1 MNQNEIKFDLIDAI
15 KVGIK
20 WKKHLLGFALLAAA
34 AMAIYAYSLKNIF
47 KSYTLFY
54 PSSALIGSRDNLF
67 RTEVQDGLDQVG
79 LENEVDRVV
88 VIANSAPVV
97 SDLIESFKMMEHYD
111 IDPKDPKAK
120 QKTYKL
126 FAKNYKVAK
135 GASGQIELTFNDW
148 DAQLASDIL
157 NKAIPAIQDKYR
169 FIYTNSG
176 NGIAEAL
183 TMQTLHMDSM
193 INKLTDS
200 LVQQREQY
208 GIYDIISPGRKG
220 NTSTTSR
227 NARGIE
233 VIQNLEEL
241 KDQYVRDRA
250 KFESLKNEHLTVTH
264 KSIPFLQVIQY
275 PSPGG
280 EKVSPFRTLMVLGTF
295 AAALFIGLVIALMS
309 EYFASIKHKFI
320 S

>member
-15 KVGIK
+15 KVGLK
-20 WKKHLLGFALLAAA
+20 WKKYILGFALLTSVIVAL
-34 AMAIYAYSLKNIF
+34 YAYNLKNIF

-67 RTEVQDGLDQVG
+67 RTEVQDGVDQIG

-88 VIANSAPVV
+88 VIANSAPIV
-97 SDLIESFKMMEHYD
+97 SDLIEEFKMTEHYG

-120 QKTYKL
+120 QKTYKR

-135 GASGQIELTFNDW
+135 GASGQIELTFTDW
-148 DAQLASDIL
+148 DAQLGSDIL

-176 NGIAEAL
+176 HGIAEAL
-183 TMQTLHMDSM
+183 TMQTLHIDSM
-193 INKLTDS
+193 INTLTDS
-200 LVQQREQY
+200 LVTLRDQY

-220 NTSTTSR
+220 SVSTSSR

-233 VIQNLEEL
+233 VIQNVEEL
-241 KDQYVRDRA
+241 KDQFVRDRA
-250 KFESLKNEHLTVTH
+250 KFESLKNEHVTVTH

-280 EKVSPFRTLMVLGTF
+280 EKVSPFRTMMVLGTF
-295 AAALFIGLVIALMS
+295 AASIFIGLVIALLA
-309 EYFASIKHKFI
+309 EFFVSIKHKF
-320 S
+320 